1 MKRNKTFINYLADQ
15 IIEKYG
21 LELPE
26 VVIVFPNQRAG
37 LFLQDAL
44 RSKLGKASWLP
55 EILAV
60 ESAFSK
66 WSGIKLADPIDLI
79 FELFNMHFQLEGKS
93 DENLSLFTPYGF
105 QMLRDFEEVDHYLID
120 REKIFSYLSE
130 AKALEIWHADGSPLS
145 TYEHKYLHFFQL
157 LAHYHKNLHAYM
169 AEKFLGYYGFIARKL
184 AELKP

>member
-1 MKRNKTFINYLADQ
+1 
-15 IIEKYG
+15 
-21 LELPE
+21 
-26 VVIVFPNQRAG
+26 
-37 LFLQDAL
+37 
-44 RSKLGKASWLP
+44 
-55 EILAV
+55 
-60 ESAFSK
+60 
-66 WSGIKLADPIDLI
+66 
-79 FELFNMHFQLEGKS
+79 FNIHFQLEGKS

-145 TYEHKYLHFFQL
+145 TYEHQYLHFFQL

-184 AELKP
+184 AELKPE